1 MKKENLPQDESA
13 LKNFTREVCYVKN
26 KEDKYQQSL
35 STGWKVKSDAL
46 AEAWVEINRR
56 IEEAAKAVE
65 NDEKSPILFFMEL
78 RLMDFPTLSGYTGFW
93 SFFIKRHMIPRVF
106 KRLSKKKLEIYAS
119 VFKISVDE
127 LISFDGKN
135 IDKYTQE

>member
-26 KEDKYQQSL
+26 EENKYQQSL
-35 STGWKVKSDAL
+35 STGWKVKSEAL

-56 IEEAAKAVE
+56 IEDAAKAVE
-65 NDEKSPILFFMEL
+65 NGTKSPILFFMEL

-93 SFFIKRHMIPRVF
+93 TFFIKRHMNPKVF
-106 KRLSKKKLEIYAS
+106 KRLSEKKLGIYAS

>member
-26 KEDKYQQSL
+26 EEDKYQQSL
-35 STGWKVKSDAL
+35 STGWKVKSEAL

-65 NDEKSPILFFMEL
+65 NGEKSPVLFFMEL

-93 SFFIKRHMIPRVF
+93 TFFIKRHIKPKVF
-106 KRLSKKKLEIYAS
+106 KRLSERKLGIYAS

-135 IDKYTQE
+135 IDKYTKE

>member
-26 KEDKYQQSL
+26 EEDKYQQSL
-35 STGWKVKSDAL
+35 STGWKVKSEAL

-56 IEEAAKAVE
+56 IGDAAKAVE
-65 NDEKSPILFFMEL
+65 NGEKSPVLFFMEL

-93 SFFIKRHMIPRVF
+93 TFFIKRHIKPKVF
-106 KRLSKKKLEIYAS
+106 KRLSERKLGIYAS

-135 IDKYTQE
+135 IDKYTKE

>member
-26 KEDKYQQSL
+26 EANKYQQSL
-35 STGWKVKSDAL
+35 STGWKVKSEAL

-56 IEEAAKAVE
+56 IAEAAKAVKKGK
-65 NDEKSPILFFMEL
+65 KSPVLFFMEL
-78 RLMDFPTLSGYTGFW
+78 RLMDFPTLSAYTGFW
-93 SFFIKRHMIPRVF
+93 TFFIKRHMKPKVF
-106 KRLSKKKLEIYAS
+106 KKLSEKKLGIYAS

-135 IDKYTQE
+135 IDKYNKE